1 MSVGNRLAGP
11 DAEPSREQARFEEGR
26 VAMVL
31 EAFGLAGA
39 KWELLDAHGAET
51 GVRRLTFA
59 GFRRR
64 FPTFPVVFDAKYS
77 GRLGERVR
85 VADLFRRP
93 DRVFLSDMYLE
104 AFARRSGEA
113 GGRPV
118 GLVVPFDGVRSGV
131 AIHNGE
137 SGVRGVRL
145 AYPIPGDAPPH
156 HLTAEPFGQLL
167 KTLAGGGWTPAA
179 VGGDGLPTARPEPKV
194 VTATLAPWMSERLGT
209 GPAFSLLVW
218 LTGIMD
224 SASALHRFYVRRGKN
239 GLRYVAA
246 TYDELATV
254 TGMSRDKVKRGLAFL
269 KAEGLVRTL
278 RRDGRTAI
286 VLDLPDESYGEPDD

>member
-1 MSVGNRLAGP
+1 MSVGNRFEGP

-26 VAMVL
+26 VDMVL
-31 EAFGLAGA
+31 EAFGLAGV
-39 KWELLDAHGAET
+39 KWGLLDAHWAET

-64 FPTFPVVFDAKYS
+64 YPTFPVVFDAKYG
-77 GRLGERVR
+77 GRIGERVR

-93 DRVFLSDMYLE
+93 SHLFLSEMYLE
-104 AFARRSGEA
+104 AFARRTDEA

-137 SGVRGVRL
+137 FGVRGVRL
-145 AYPIPGDAPPH
+145 EYPIPGDVPPH

-167 KTLAGGGWTPAA
+167 KTLAGGGWTPEEN
-179 VGGDGLPTARPEPKV
+179 GLTVPQTALPEPASV
-194 VTATLAPWMSERLGT
+194 PATLAPWMSRRLGT
-209 GPAFSLLVW
+209 GPAFALFVW

-224 SASALHRFYVRRGKN
+224 STSATHRACVRRGKN
-239 GLRYVAA
+239 GVRYVAA
-246 TYDELATV
+246 THDELATI
-254 TGMSRDKVKRGLAFL
+254 TGISRDAVKRGLTAL
-269 KAEGLVRTL
+269 KANGLVRTL
-278 RRDGRTAI
+278 RCDGQTAI
-286 VLDLPDESYGEPDD
+286 LLAPPDDPDD